1 MIPNLYVRIRGRVQG
16 PFDEE
21 RLRALVR
28 RGQISRIHEVSEDG
42 ARWIKAGDMAEL
54 FAPPPAPASVAAAT
68 NNHKAAESSP
78 AAQLQPTNGY
88 SLTAPQTHTAS
99 APAAGWYYA
108 HNGAQMGPV
117 DITQLQ
123 NLLARGQLAHD
134 AHVWTEGMPQWAPAR
149 SVPGLVNEP
158 ATKDV
163 EEAVT
168 IKRSKDV
175 AASDE
180 LVRSLTGS
188 YGWAMFLTVMV
199 YLYAL
204 ASFVGSIL
212 AIIAGAK
219 GDNPAIIGYGLI
231 TMVFAILEA
240 VGALLMNIYCNR
252 MARVQI
258 LRTTRSVEAALNAL
272 RAFWM
277 YLGIVTIVCLAFGV
291 FIAIVVLSAA
301 GAV

>member
-54 FAPPPAPASVAAAT
+54 FAPPPAPASVVTAT
-68 NNHKAAESSP
+68 NNHKASESSS
-78 AAQLQPTNGY
+78 AALLQPTNGY
-88 SLTAPQTHTAS
+88 SLAAPQTPSAA

-123 NLLARGQLAHD
+123 NLLSRGHLAHD

-149 SVPGLVNEP
+149 LVPGLVNEP
-158 ATKDV
+158 ATK
-163 EEAVT
+163 EADSTVT
-168 IKRSKDV
+168 IKQSKDV
-175 AASDE
+175 AASDD
-180 LVRSLTGS
+180 LVRALVGS
-188 YGWAMFLTVMV
+188 YAWAMFLTVMV

-219 GDNPAIIGYGLI
+219 GDNPAIIGYGLV

-240 VGALLMNIYCNR
+240 VGALLLNIYCNR
-252 MARVQI
+252 MGRVQI

-291 FIAIVVLSAA
+291 FVAIVLLSAA

>member
-42 ARWIKAGDMAEL
+42 ASWIKAGDVAEL
-54 FAPPPAPASVAAAT
+54 FAPPPAPAAVAAAT
-68 NNHKAAESSP
+68 NATKAPESSP

-88 SLTAPQTHTAS
+88 GLAAPQTPRAG

-117 DITQLQ
+117 DVTQLQ
-123 NLLARGQLAHD
+123 NLLARGHLAHD

-149 SVPGLVNEP
+149 LVPGLVNEA
-158 ATKDV
+158 ATK
-163 EEAVT
+163 EAHSPVT
-168 IKRSKDV
+168 IKPEKNDAVSED
-175 AASDE
+175 
-180 LVRSLTGS
+180 LVRALVGS
-188 YGWAMFLTVMV
+188 YAWAMFLTVMV

-204 ASFVGSIL
+204 ASFVG
-212 AIIAGAK
+212 AIITIIVGAK
-219 GDNPAIIGYGLI
+219 SDNPALIGYGLV

-240 VGALLMNIYCNR
+240 VGALLLNIYCNR
-252 MARVQI
+252 MSRAQVM
-258 LRTTRSVEAALNAL
+258 RTERSFEAALNAL

-277 YLGIVTIVCLAFGV
+277 YLGILTIICLAFGV
-291 FIAIVVLSAA
+291 FMAIVLLSAA
-301 GAV
+301 GAF